1 MCSSGVVIKQE
12 EQVVA
17 AVHYY
22 SSGVVIK
29 QEEQVVAVVPYI

>member
-17 AVHYY
+17 VVHYY

-29 QEEQVVAVVPYI
+29 QEEPVVAVVHYM